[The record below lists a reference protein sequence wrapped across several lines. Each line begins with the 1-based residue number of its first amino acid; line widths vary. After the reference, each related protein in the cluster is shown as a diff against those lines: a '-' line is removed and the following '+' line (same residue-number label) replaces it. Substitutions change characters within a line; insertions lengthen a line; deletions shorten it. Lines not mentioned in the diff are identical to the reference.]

1 MKSHENSNPFKFGT
15 AEKKILIVTCYC
27 IVLSTV
33 ALTAFTLSTRDTPA
47 FVRNIGLYFLCE
59 QRGHDPENPCSR
71 DYIKNSDSVLTML
84 SYVLLSLFPVV
95 NLIYAINIRELKEFM
110 QKMKSTKNKRF
121 SSNTQSTMKYFS
133 ASTWLQ

>member
-33 ALTAFTLSTRDTPA
+33 VLTALTLSTRDDTTA

-95 NLIYAINIRELKEFM
+95 SLIYAINIRELKEFM
-110 QKMKSTKNKRF
+110 QRMKSTKNK
-121 SSNTQSTMKYFS
+121 
-133 ASTWLQ
+133 

>member
-84 SYVLLSLFPVV
+84 SFVLLSLFPVV
-95 NLIYAINIRELKEFM
+95 NLIYAINTRELKEFM
-110 QKMKSTKNKRF
+110 QRMKSTENKRF

>member
-84 SYVLLSLFPVV
+84 SFVLLSLFPVV
-95 NLIYAINIRELKEFM
+95 NLIYAINTRELKEFM
-110 QKMKSTKNKRF
+110 QRMKSTKNKRF

-133 ASTWLQ
+133 AST

>member
-15 AEKKILIVTCYC
+15 AEKKILIVTCYY

-47 FVRNIGLYFLCE
+47 LVRNIGLYFLCE

-71 DYIKNSDSVLTML
+71 DYIKNSDSVLTTL

-133 ASTWLQ
+133 AST

>member
-95 NLIYAINIRELKEFM
+95 SLIYAINIRELKEFM
-110 QKMKSTKNKRF
+110 QRMKSTKNK
-121 SSNTQSTMKYFS
+121 
-133 ASTWLQ
+133 